1 MDTEIKE
8 YSLNVDF
15 YNKNAEAFFKDTKDA
30 DMSLLRDK
38 FTALL
43 PDGGRILDAG
53 CGSGRDS
60 KAFIQQGFSVVAFDA
75 SKELCRLA
83 SELIS
88 QEVWQM
94 KFQEISFEE
103 EFDGVWAC
111 ASLLH
116 VPSEEMAEV
125 FKRIYKALQEGGL
138 FYASFK
144 YGEGITERSGRLF
157 TNYTENTVKKLF
169 EKEGFEIIDCEKSF
183 DVRPEREDEKW
194 VNVIA
199 RKV

>member
-1 MDTEIKE
+1 MKMKD
-8 YSLNVDF
+8 LNVDY
-15 YNKNAEAFFKDTKDA
+15 YNQNARVFFEDTINA
-30 DMSLLRDK
+30 DMSLWRDK
-38 FTALL
+38 FAALL
-43 PDGGRILDAG
+43 PAGGRVLDAG

-75 SKELCRLA
+75 SSELCKLA
-83 SELIS
+83 SEYLS

-94 KFQEISFEE
+94 RFEEMSFDE

-116 VPSEEMAEV
+116 VPGEDIKDVLRKIHSS
-125 FKRIYKALQEGGL
+125 LQVGGF

-144 YGEGITERSGRLF
+144 YGNGLVQKGERLF
-157 TNYTENTVKKLF
+157 TNFTEETVRTLF
-169 EKEGFEIIDCEKSF
+169 EDIGFEIIECGESL
-183 DVRPEREDEKW
+183 DVRIGREDEKW

-199 RKV
+199 MKQ

>member
-1 MDTEIKE
+1 MKDINIDYYNQNADE
-8 YSLNVDF
+8 F
-15 YNKNAEAFFKDTKDA
+15 YDNTINA
-30 DMSLLRDK
+30 DMSYWREK

-43 PDGGRILDAG
+43 PAGGRILDAG

-75 SKELCRLA
+75 SSELCKLA
-83 SELIS
+83 SELLA

-116 VPSEEMAEV
+116 VPLEEIDDVMC
-125 FKRIYKALQEGGL
+125 RIYKSLQEGGI

-144 YGEGITERSGRLF
+144 YGDGQTERAGRLF
-157 TNYTENTVKKLF
+157 TDYNEDTARKLF
-169 EKEGFEIIDCEKSF
+169 EKAGFKVVECEESL
-183 DVRPEREDEKW
+183 DVRPNREGEKW
-194 VNVIA
+194 VNVVA
-199 RKV
+199 RK